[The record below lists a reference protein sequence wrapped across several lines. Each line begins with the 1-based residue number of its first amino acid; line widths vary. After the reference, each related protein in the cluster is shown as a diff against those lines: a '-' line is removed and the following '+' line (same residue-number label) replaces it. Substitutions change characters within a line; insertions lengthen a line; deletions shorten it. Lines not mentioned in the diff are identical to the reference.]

1 MIIKVQTEGES
12 VFIINVYAREG
23 KLNYKQLI
31 YLFENYKNVILLGD
45 LNAKHEDILIH
56 TQISKYN
63 RNGLQL
69 KTFLE
74 G

>member
-1 MIIKVQTEGES
+1 MITKVQTEGES
-12 VFIINVYAREG
+12 VFIINIYAREG

-56 TQISKYN
+56 T
-63 RNGLQL
+63 
-69 KTFLE
+69 
-74 G
+74 